1 MRTIAWETAFQIVL
15 RNCSKEAAGK
25 GQCGCDFDERGKHAI
40 KHCGIFFFFLQKVSA
55 SQEKQSSP

>member
-15 RNCSKEAAGK
+15 RNCSKEAVGK

-40 KHCGIFFFFLQKVSA
+40 KHCGFFFFLQKVSA
-55 SQEKQSSP
+55 SQEKQSSL